1 MADISFL
8 HVWICLPSGPAVR
21 KGLVPSD
28 LHRTLDQCI
37 GRMCQSLSELV
48 EAHVNTHSTF
58 VRLNVGLMSI
68 YLPQFDGKDRIRICR
83 YKGNQSVRSLDHG

>member
-28 LHRTLDQCI
+28 LPRTLDQCI
-37 GRMCQSLSELV
+37 GRMRQSSIEV
-48 EAHVNTHSTF
+48 VKAHVNTHSNF
-58 VRLNVGLMSI
+58 SRFNVGLI
-68 YLPQFDGKDRIRICR
+68 HLPQFDGKDCIHICR
-83 YKGNQSVRSLDHG
+83 CKGNQSVRSVVYG